1 MHGQEIQF
9 LVLQDEPDRNGTCPP
24 RFPSDH
30 ADLDLAVAREAVFES
45 VFRAWDAAP
54 TCELHSL
61 EPSSD
66 STRRLRDRIAE
77 HQAALKG
84 IPTSCR
90 QGRGKRKRQQAS
102 KQKLLARRWARL
114 ARKIEWDYV
123 SLAKA
128 LRSLQQVVK
137 IDAESDMQAQPLR
150 TRPRFP

>member
-1 MHGQEIQF
+1 MNGNSSPR
-9 LVLQDEPDRNGTCPP
+9 LPADR
-24 RFPSDH
+24 
-30 ADLDLAVAREAVFES
+30 ADLDLAVAGEAFL
-45 VFRAWDAAP
+45 
-54 TCELHSL
+54 LHSL
-61 EPSSD
+61 EPTSSD